1 MNLPPIEPIVWGKQ
15 KSPEPKPVKTV
26 IAPSVPLPKGTDC
39 YSSFPASEE
48 AAILKEVC
56 RQLEEV
62 GISFSLSGDE
72 IFCSP
77 EDMPTTEKIFRAV
90 LYAK

>member
-15 KSPEPKPVKTV
+15 KSPEPKPVITA
-26 IAPSVPLPKGTDC
+26 IDTGVPPPKGKDC
-39 YSSFPASEE
+39 YSTFSASEE
-48 AAILKEVC
+48 AAMLKEVC
-56 RQLEEV
+56 KQLEEV
-62 GISFSLSGDE
+62 GISFSLSGGE

-77 EDMPTTEKIFRAV
+77 ADMPTTEKIFRAV